1 MKMTDRS
8 FAIKIDD
15 KVFTGGEIYEMEI
28 EGTSFKL
35 FCGCESGTKYEITGN
50 LKNLEFLS
58 IPNTLERIIDK
69 DKTPSTYKQFTNHQ
83 YCKAGDEPKSDAEMV
98 SQLPNKTEKSTEGFI
113 EEMLHKVVL
122 EAQAADQRYL
132 AKLIVDITR
141 SGG

>member
-1 MKMTDRS
+1 MKMTDKS
-8 FAIKIDD
+8 FAVKIDG

-58 IPNTLERIIDK
+58 IPNTLERINI
-69 DKTPSTYKQFTNHQ
+69 
-83 YCKAGDEPKSDAEMV
+83 KA
-98 SQLPNKTEKSTEGFI
+98 EKSTEGFV
-113 EEMLHKVVL
+113 EEMLHKAVL
-122 EAQAADQRYL
+122 EAQTADQRYL
-132 AKLIVDITR
+132 AKLIVDIIR